1 MPRREATFTVN
12 APPAELWKFI
22 RDFES
27 LCSCVP
33 GVERIQVVDDKT
45 AELTVKEKIGVV
57 PMILDLRAQIESEN
71 PPHELHAIAKA
82 EHLMMEI
89 DVTLRANGAGTELVT
104 VFDVK
109 GSGQLKA
116 IVDRLFEKRATER
129 TAQFA
134 DSLQSRFGAVSPVVT
149 LAPTPAQAPEHVV
162 PPPRLRGGQ
171 APAGIQ
177 EAGLLTRLWR
187 RIREWFAPVT
197 KA

>member
-1 MPRREATFTVN
+1 MPRREASFTVN

-82 EHLMMEI
+82 EHLMMQI

-109 GSGQLKA
+109 GSGQLKG

-134 DSLQSRFGAVSPVVT
+134 NSLQSRFGAVSPVAIPAAT
-149 LAPTPAQAPEHVV
+149 APHVI
-162 PPPRLRGGQ
+162 PGRSLPPRRRG
-171 APAGIQ
+171 AGTQ
-177 EAGLLTRLWR
+177 RLGLLNRLWQR
-187 RIREWFAPVT
+187 LRDWFAPA
-197 KA
+197 KRD